1 MCVILIS
8 ALFYGLFALFSNLAE
23 DNSEMDCESPGP
35 FPTLCH
41 WKIISST
48 PAKTGKPDLMLIQLI
63 LGMVMCIIWVIALRC
78 IYYAGLSKEQTID
91 DQLDSSSDYSIF
103 IDHLPAGKYS

>member
-1 MCVILIS
+1 
-8 ALFYGLFALFSNLAE
+8 
-23 DNSEMDCESPGP
+23 
-35 FPTLCH
+35 
-41 WKIISST
+41 
-48 PAKTGKPDLMLIQLI
+48 
-63 LGMVMCIIWVIALRC
+63 MCIIWVIALRC